1 MVLGVGRAV
10 RCENE
15 SGSEEIKTM
24 THGADAAVR
33 GGAAEGNQELQEAS
47 GGDDLGGGTTLRQ
60 RCMAASAGSARE
72 GLNWF
77 CASVIIRHSHGFEF
91 LGSGLRKY
99 CWW

>member
-33 GGAAEGNQELQEAS
+33 